1 MSNQVQEFQSRAR
14 VHAIQWDGT
23 NTEQVIKF
31 LHADPNYK
39 QVDDRALFVCVISKE
54 MVICLNEWAIVG
66 REFLPEIMSEIEFSI
81 KFEPIMIY
89 TTNMEAPIEIDN
101 TEPTSLTL
109 FNPENKAIGEMSYG
123 DYCNPFMKI
132 TNQKDANQY
141 LLKALAYDRLCF
153 PNKPVHK
160 LIYEQVHNI
169 SYIAHKHDK
178 ETEKRVKALLNDS
191 L

>member
-1 MSNQVQEFQSRAR
+1 MINTACIIALSIIELYLIYIWFVKDSRM
-14 VHAIQWDGT
+14 
-23 NTEQVIKF
+23 
-31 LHADPNYK
+31 L
-39 QVDDRALFVCVISKE
+39 
-54 MVICLNEWAIVG
+54 AIVVRNIKHG
-66 REFLPEIMSEIEFSI
+66 SI
-81 KFEPIMIY
+81 TP
-89 TTNMEAPIEIDN
+89 
-101 TEPTSLTL
+101 

-141 LLKALAYDRLCF
+141 LSKALAYDRLCF

-169 SYIAHKHDK
+169 LYIAHKHDK